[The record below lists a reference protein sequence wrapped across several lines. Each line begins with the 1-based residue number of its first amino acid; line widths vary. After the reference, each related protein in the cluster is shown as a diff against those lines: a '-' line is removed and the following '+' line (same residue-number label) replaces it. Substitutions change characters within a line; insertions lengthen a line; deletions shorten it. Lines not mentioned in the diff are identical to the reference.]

1 MRTTTRT
8 KYCRGKPKYKRRKI
22 RRQQHSGFL
31 NRYDFTYAEQD
42 VVNQGMKGIDSLAP
56 KLIGQ
61 TSREIDK
68 IGEARI
74 KQVLNDGGQTNSKNR
89 TTNHVWRNWRR
100 LQNSIQAAWKSWKT
114 KLFSAQTKNI
124 KNN

>member
-22 RRQQHSGFL
+22 IRQHHSGFL
-31 NRYDFTYAEQD
+31 NRYDFAYAGQD
-42 VVNQGMKGIDSLAP
+42 AVNQGMKGIDSLAP

-74 KQVLNDGGQTNSKNR
+74 KQVLNDGEQQIQKIAPQIMW
-89 TTNHVWRNWRR
+89 HNWRR
-100 LQNSIQAAWKSWKT
+100 LQNSIQAAWKSRKT